1 MLPQA
6 SLAVLVVEDDDL
18 IRDCAA
24 DMLRELGHE
33 VIEAP
38 SAEAAMSV
46 IAARPLDV
54 LVTDVALPGVSG
66 DVFAAEARVLQPSL
80 RIVFATGTDHIPD
93 VGGDNPILLRKPYDL
108 RAMAAAVI
116 GRRS

>member
-6 SLAVLVVEDDDL
+6 SLAILVVEDDDL
-18 IRDCAA
+18 IRSCTV

-33 VIEAP
+33 VIEAR

-46 IAARPLDV
+46 IDARALDV

-66 DVFAAEARVLQPSL
+66 DVFAAEARALQPSL
-80 RIVFATGTDHIPD
+80 RVVFATGTDRIPD
-93 VGGDNPILLRKPYDL
+93 VEGDNPILLRKPFDL
-108 RAMAAAVI
+108 RAMAAAVA
-116 GRRS
+116 GQRP